1 MNDKR
6 RIVFETLDRMQIP
19 YEVQEHPAAF
29 TMEELER
36 LGLLQKGEIPKNL
49 FLRDASGKRHF
60 LVTVAH
66 ARAVDTK
73 WLRTQIGC
81 SRLSFGSEERLE
93 RCLKLTP
100 GSVGPFGVLNDSQLA
115 VEVFFDRSLMNLPR
129 IGVHPNDNTATVWI
143 DPRGLA
149 RIVTEDGHSLKFLN
163 WEEA

>member
-1 MNDKR
+1 MNEKR
-6 RIVFETLDRMQIP
+6 RIVFDTLDRLQIP

-36 LGLLQKGEIPKNL
+36 LGLLQEGEIPKNL

-73 WLRTQIGC
+73 WVRTQIGC

-100 GSVGPFGVLNDSQLA
+100 GSVGPLGVLNDSQLA
-115 VEVFFDRSLMNLPR
+115 VEVFFDRSLMELPR
-129 IGVHPNDNTATVWI
+129 IGVHPNDNTATVW
-143 DPRGLA
+143 
-149 RIVTEDGHSLKFLN
+149 LKTRDMLEILREHGN
-163 WEEA
+163 PVNVVEI